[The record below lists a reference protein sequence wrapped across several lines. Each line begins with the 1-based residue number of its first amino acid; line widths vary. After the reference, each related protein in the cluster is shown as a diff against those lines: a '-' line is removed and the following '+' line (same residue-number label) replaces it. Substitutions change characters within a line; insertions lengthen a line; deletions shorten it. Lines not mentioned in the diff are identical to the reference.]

1 MNRAF
6 RIGSI
11 GSIGGLARAAALS
24 MAAAFVIIPLLATVL
39 GGFKTI
45 GELRVSPFGIPSQW
59 HFEYYADILSNP
71 VFWSYLKSS
80 LIVSLSAVFITLL
93 CSSMAAYVFAHI
105 RFVGSKFLLSY
116 LLLGMMFPFAT
127 AILPLFIMIRDIGL
141 LDSYLGVILPQ
152 AAFSMAFAVVLFKSF
167 FEQLPHELFEAAYVD
182 GCGYIGFF
190 FRFTLPLSTPILAT
204 VGTFAFVQSWNNYLL
219 PLVVI
224 NNREL
229 FTWPLGM
236 MQFRGEYI
244 VEWNKILAFV
254 SLTIFPAIVFFI
266 AAQKYIVAGL
276 TRGSVKG

>member
-1 MNRAF
+1 MSRPTGL
-6 RIGSI
+6 GS
-11 GSIGGLARAAALS
+11 LTRAAALS
-24 MAAAFVIIPLLATVL
+24 MAAAFVILPLMATFL

-45 GELRVSPFGIPSQW
+45 GELRSSPFGLPPEW
-59 HFEYYADILSNP
+59 HAEYYLGILTNP

-80 LIVSLSAVFITLL
+80 LFVSLSAVALTLV

-105 RFVGSKFLLSY
+105 RFMGSKMLLSY

-127 AILPLFIMIRDIGL
+127 AILPLFIMIRDLGM

-152 AAFSMAFAVVLFKSF
+152 AAFSMAFAIVLFKSF

-204 VGTFAFVQSWNNYLL
+204 VGTFVFVQSWNNYLL

-224 NNREL
+224 NNRDL
-229 FTWPLGM
+229 YTWPLGM

>member
-1 MNRAF
+1 MSSKPGMASL
-6 RIGSI
+6 G
-11 GSIGGLARAAALS
+11 RAAILS
-24 MAAAFVIIPLLATVL
+24 IAAAFVILPLIATVL

-45 GELRVSPFGIPSQW
+45 GELRSSPFGFPSHW
-59 HFEYYADILSNP
+59 DFSYYSEILHNP
-71 VFWSYLKSS
+71 QFWSYLKSS
-80 LIVSLSAVFITLL
+80 MFVSLSSVVLTLL
-93 CSSMAAYVFAHI
+93 CASMAAFVFAHI
-105 RFVGSKFLLSY
+105 RFFGSKMLLSY

-127 AILPLFIMIRDIGL
+127 AILPLFIKIRDLGL
-141 LDSYLGVILPQ
+141 LDNFLGVILPQ
-152 AAFSMAFAVVLFKSF
+152 TAFSMAFAIVLFKSF
-167 FEQLPHELFEAAYVD
+167 FEQLPHELFEAAYVE
-182 GCGYIGFF
+182 GCSYTRFF
-190 FRFTLPLSTPILAT
+190 FQFTLPLSTPILAT
-204 VGTFAFVQSWNNYLL
+204 VGTFVFVQSWNNYLL

-224 NNREL
+224 NSRDM

>member
-1 MNRAF
+1 MSRQSG
-6 RIGSI
+6 IGS
-11 GSIGGLARAAALS
+11 LARAAALS
-24 MAAAFVIIPLLATVL
+24 MATAFVVVPLLATVL
-39 GGFKTI
+39 GGFKTV
-45 GELRVSPFGIPSQW
+45 GELRASPFGLPNQW
-59 HFEYYADILSNP
+59 HTEFYIDILRNP

-80 LIVSLSAVFITLL
+80 LCVSLSAVVITLL

-105 RFVGSKFLLSY
+105 RFFGSKMLLSY

-127 AILPLFIMIRDIGL
+127 AILPLFIMIRDLGL
-141 LDSYLGVILPQ
+141 LDNYLGVILPQ
-152 AAFSMAFAVVLFKSF
+152 AAFSMAFAIVLFKSF

-182 GCGYIGFF
+182 GCGYIRFF
-190 FRFTLPLSTPILAT
+190 FQFTLPLSTPILAT
-204 VGTFAFVQSWNNYLL
+204 VGTFVFVQSWNNYLL

-224 NNREL
+224 NSREL

-254 SLTIFPAIVFFI
+254 SLTIFPAIVFFV